1 MNRHVIAGDTPTF
14 LLSYGET
21 KLYKC
26 YFHLPCMAG
35 IAVSTRNLVKVYGG
49 SVRALD
55 DVSINVNRGEV
66 LQY

>member
-1 MNRHVIAGDTPTF
+1 
-14 LLSYGET
+14 
-21 KLYKC
+21 
-26 YFHLPCMAG
+26 MAG

-66 LQY
+66 